1 MNTMT
6 TRALSLAVVVAAWT
20 LISEMAR
27 VPLSLWPIIV
37 ALGCFL
43 ASGGGVP
50 GLQKTVAGTASG
62 VAWAVI
68 AHAVAGALGR
78 QDIVEALVLG
88 GAVFLMVMQQRVP
101 LLSYTAGA
109 VAGAGVAMGLRAVSL
124 QGGIRVAI
132 ALALGAVLGY
142 VAEWLAGM
150 IRARSA

>member
-1 MNTMT
+1 M
-6 TRALSLAVVVAAWT
+6 
-20 LISEMAR
+20 
-27 VPLSLWPIIV
+27 
-37 ALGCFL
+37 
-43 ASGGGVP
+43 
-50 GLQKTVAGTASG
+50 
-62 VAWAVI
+62 I